1 MTSNDLHRHTVTT
14 ADTRA
19 ALQPTA
25 SSAVDTTQTLT
36 EELTDTQ
43 RQQLTQG
50 QLYNQQLA
58 VQWTQLRL
66 SLKDSQTL
74 SDNS

>member
-1 MTSNDLHRHTVTT
+1 MTTADTRAALQPTANSAVDTTQTITEELRHTVTT

-43 RQQLTQG
+43 
-50 QLYNQQLA
+50 
-58 VQWTQLRL
+58 
-66 SLKDSQTL
+66 
-74 SDNS
+74 